1 MELDE
6 ILLFFLES
14 IDEKVISNVETLLYK
29 APEISTTSGGYTNK
43 VDIWSIGICGYEMV
57 SLMKPFNDN
66 PEVIQYFFGKHK
78 YQKLSKENN
87 PFLVNI
93 VNKMLKAQ
101 PADRPSADEL
111 LQVMSELCKH
121 NEIIINCNVCMHK
134 FCSISSF
141 PLLFCPLKICK
152 WFSHLKHHRFNV
164 YYF

>member
-14 IDEKVISNVETLLYK
+14 IDEKVISNVETLLFK

-93 VNKMLKAQ
+93 VNKMLKGQ
-101 PADRPSADEL
+101 PTDRPSADEL
-111 LQVMSELCKH
+111 LQVMSDLCKH
-121 NEIIINCNVCMHK
+121 DELIINCTTCTQR
-134 FCSISSF
+134 FCSKSSL
-141 PLLFCPLKICK
+141 PILCNSLKLCM
-152 WFSHLKHHRFNV
+152 
-164 YYF
+164 